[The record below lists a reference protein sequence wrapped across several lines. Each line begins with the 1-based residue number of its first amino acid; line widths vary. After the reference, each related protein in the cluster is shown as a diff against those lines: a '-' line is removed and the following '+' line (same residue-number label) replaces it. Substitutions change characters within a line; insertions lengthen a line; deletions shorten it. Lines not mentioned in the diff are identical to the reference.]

1 VGCDAFFGIFLE
13 YSMEYSIFQNFQY
26 FGCDDIFLENSW
38 NISYSKNIIFYI
50 VMHFVWNI
58 PYSNKLQKNV
68 VMEKKMK

>member
-1 VGCDAFFGIFLE
+1 
-13 YSMEYSIFQNFQY
+13 MEYSIFQNFQY

-50 VMHFVWNI
+50 VMHFVCNI